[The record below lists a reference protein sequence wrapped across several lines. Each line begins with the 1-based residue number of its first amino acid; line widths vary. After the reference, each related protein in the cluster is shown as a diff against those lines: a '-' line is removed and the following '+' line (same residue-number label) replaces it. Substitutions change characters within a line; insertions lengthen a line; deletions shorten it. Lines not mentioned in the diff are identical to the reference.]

1 MPTKKIVPKPEIDI
15 VEINQSD
22 LDKSENEDDNGAD
35 SNAEQRTKPK
45 VKQPPK
51 KREDALKVED
61 ELAQD
66 TIPKKTTKQPLS
78 QGRLNALA
86 AGRKR
91 AHDKRT
97 EKKKA
102 ELEALRLQLKKELE
116 AEREA
121 QAEKGYTKKDH
132 RSETIQKMENTSG
145 LKDGVRPKEEHQ
157 TPPQQVPSDPLNTP
171 NEATPGTQQGINRQS
186 RLRIVEDS
194 TMNQH
199 NGFSTYGGF
208 QIPHVGGIIKKLG
221 RKLN

>member
-22 LDKSENEDDNGAD
+22 LDKSENEDDNGDD

-51 KREDALKVED
+51 KRED

-116 AEREA
+116 AD
-121 QAEKGYTKKDH
+121 GYTKKDLLRSSEAG

-145 LKDGVRPKEEHQ
+145 LKDGVSPKEEHQ
-157 TPPQQVPSDPLNTP
+157 TPPQQVPSDPVTTP
-171 NEATPGTQQGINRQS
+171 NELTPGTKQGINRQS